1 MIDFGYTLSKSSA
14 VNLSNVDDTRF
25 KTLLEVEP
33 DLSRCMACGSCAGSC
48 SAGVFAPMSLR
59 RVIAALQRGADSEA
73 LSMISHCML
82 CGKCTLV
89 CPRGLNTRHII
100 LSIMKVYQSAR

>member
-1 MIDFGYTLSKSSA
+1 MIDFGFTLSKSSA
-14 VNLSNVDDTRF
+14 VNLTNIDDSKF
-25 KTLLEVEP
+25 NALLEVEP
-33 DLSRCMACGSCAGSC
+33 DAARCMACGSCAGSC

-59 RVIAALQRGADSEA
+59 RVIAALQRGADNEA

-100 LSIMKVYQSAR
+100 LSVMKVYKTGD

>member
-1 MIDFGYTLSKSSA
+1 MIDFGFTLSKSSA
-14 VNLSNVDDTRF
+14 VNLTNIDDTKF
-25 KTLLEVEP
+25 NALLEVEP
-33 DLSRCMACGSCAGSC
+33 DAARCMACGSCAGSC

-59 RVIAALQRGADSEA
+59 RVIAALQRGADKEA
-73 LSMISHCML
+73 LSMLSHCML

-100 LSIMKVYQSAR
+100 LSIMKIYNTTD

>member
-1 MIDFGYTLSKSSA
+1 MIDFGFTLSKSSA
-14 VNLSNVDDTRF
+14 VNLTNIDDSKF
-25 KTLLEVEP
+25 NALLEVEP
-33 DLSRCMACGSCAGSC
+33 DAARCMTCGSCAGSC

-59 RVIAALQRGADSEA
+59 RVIAALQRGADKEA
-73 LSMISHCML
+73 LSMLSHCML

-100 LSIMKVYQSAR
+100 LSIMKIYNTAD